1 MRNGAFVDNKRCA
14 GGFIVQKGGVRG
26 RRRRL
31 NRFDLAFESPHNL
44 RAMIQEKTT
53 VVQHEMFQG
62 QYRLLRVAAPQIGPQ
77 VQPGQFVHLKVPRL
91 ENAVLRRPFSVFKAD
106 DEGLSILYATVG
118 MGTEA
123 LNSVQP
129 GEPVDLLGPLG
140 TGFPPLRSSSFAG
153 QATDGDVIPVLV
165 AGGYGNAALYLQAKK
180 LPVKGVAFFG
190 GRSAEDILCVDEF
203 KALGWDV
210 RVTTDDGSLG
220 TKGLVTAAL
229 DPWLEE
235 QKEKDQALEIFSC
248 GPNPMLKAVG
258 ARALE
263 KGITAWLSM
272 DRNMACGVGAC
283 LTCVIKR
290 KTETGWEW
298 ARCCKDGP
306 VFNAEEIL
314 WDE

>member
-1 MRNGAFVDNKRCA
+1 MN
-14 GGFIVQKGGVRG
+14 
-26 RRRRL
+26 
-31 NRFDLAFESPHNL
+31 
-44 RAMIQEKTT
+44 QEKTT
-53 VVQHEMFQG
+53 VLEHRIFQG
-62 QYRLLRVAAPQIGPQ
+62 EYRLLRLSSPAIGPL
-77 VQPGQFVHLKVPRL
+77 VQPGQFVHLRVPRL

-106 DEGLSILYATVG
+106 SESLSILYATVG

-123 LNSVQP
+123 LTTVEE
-129 GEPVDLLGPLG
+129 GEEVCLLGPLG

-153 QATDGDVIPVLV
+153 QANRGEVMPVLV
-165 AGGYGNAALYLQAKK
+165 AGGYGNAALYLQAKN

-203 KALGWDV
+203 EALGWDV

-229 DPWLEE
+229 DPWLAE
-235 QKEKDQALEIFSC
+235 QDTDAVELFAC
-248 GPNPMLKAVG
+248 GPNAMLKAIG
-258 ARALE
+258 DRATE
-263 KGITAWLSM
+263 KGLTAWLSM

-290 KTETGWEW
+290 KTENGWEW

-306 VFNAEEIL
+306 VFEASEIL
-314 WDE
+314 WED

>member
-1 MRNGAFVDNKRCA
+1 
-14 GGFIVQKGGVRG
+14 
-26 RRRRL
+26 
-31 NRFDLAFESPHNL
+31 
-44 RAMIQEKTT
+44 MIQEKTT
-53 VVQHEMFQG
+53 VVQHETFHG
-62 QYRLLRVAAPQIGPQ
+62 PYRLLRVAAPQIGPK
-77 VQPGQFVHLKVPRL
+77 VQPGQFIHLKVPRL

-106 DEGLSILYATVG
+106 SEGLSILYATVG

-129 GEPVDLLGPLG
+129 GEPVDLIGPLG
-140 TGFPPLRSSSFAG
+140 TGFPALGAG
-153 QATDGDVIPVLV
+153 KTLPVLV
-165 AGGYGNAALYLQAKK
+165 AGGYGNAALYLQAKN
-180 LPVKGVAFFG
+180 LPVKGIAFFG
-190 GRSAEDILCVDEF
+190 GRSAADILCIDEF
-203 KALGWDV
+203 EALGWDV
-210 RVTTDDGSLG
+210 RVATDDGSLG
-220 TKGLVTAAL
+220 TQGLVTAAL
-229 DPWLEE
+229 DPWLDE
-235 QKEKDQALEIFSC
+235 QSEQFQALEIFSC

-258 ARALE
+258 DRALE

>member
-1 MRNGAFVDNKRCA
+1 
-14 GGFIVQKGGVRG
+14 
-26 RRRRL
+26 
-31 NRFDLAFESPHNL
+31 
-44 RAMIQEKTT
+44 MIQEKTI
-53 VVQHEMFQG
+53 VVQHEIFQG
-62 QYRLLRVAAPQIGPQ
+62 QYRLLRVAAPKIGPQ
-77 VQPGQFVHLKVPRL
+77 VKPGQFVHLKVPRL

-106 DEGLSILYATVG
+106 AEGLSILYATVG

-153 QATDGDVIPVLV
+153 PAAGGEVMPVLV
-165 AGGYGNAALYLQAKK
+165 AGGYGNAALYLQAKN

-190 GRSAEDILCVDEF
+190 GRSAADILCVDEF
-203 KALGWDV
+203 KELGWDV
-210 RVTTDDGSLG
+210 RVATDDGSLG

-235 QKEKDQALEIFSC
+235 QRSEVGDQGSGGLGHLEVFAC
-248 GPNPMLKAVG
+248 GPNAMLKAVG
-258 ARALE
+258 DRAIG
-263 KGITAWLSM
+263 KGFTAWLSM